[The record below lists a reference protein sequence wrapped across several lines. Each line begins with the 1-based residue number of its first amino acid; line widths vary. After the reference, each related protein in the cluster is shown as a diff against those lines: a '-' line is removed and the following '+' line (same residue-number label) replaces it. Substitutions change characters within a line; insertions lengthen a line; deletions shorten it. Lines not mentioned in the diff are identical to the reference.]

1 MKRVFLLVV
10 AISTVLCLQSN
21 AAVQTEQLTDSAY
34 MYNGGYSEATAE
46 EVLIAKNRANG
57 KPSEPIY
64 NKSYNKFVRFCRNV
78 YGYLDPASDTDERIH
93 HDIHMSPSA
102 KDL

>member
-10 AISTVLCLQSN
+10 AISTVLSLQSN
-21 AAVQTEQLTDSAY
+21 ATVTSDQLTDSAY
-34 MYNGGYSEATAE
+34 MYNNGYSEATAE
-46 EVLIAKNRANG
+46 EVLIQKSRVSG

-64 NKSYNKFVRFCRNV
+64 DKSYNKFVRFCRNV
-78 YGYLDPASDTDERIH
+78 YGYIDPASDTDERIH